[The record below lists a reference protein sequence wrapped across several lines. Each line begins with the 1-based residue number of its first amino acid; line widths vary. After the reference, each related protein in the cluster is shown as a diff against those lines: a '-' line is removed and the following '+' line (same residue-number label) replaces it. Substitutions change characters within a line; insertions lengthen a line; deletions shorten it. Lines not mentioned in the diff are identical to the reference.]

1 METTKARSL
10 QVGDKVGT
18 KVGGREVWG
27 RVYAVTQD
35 WVRAENARETFAV
48 RPDDEVMAKRLD
60 REVPE
65 DLSELLAT
73 DKSWTGYEL
82 QLIEGAT
89 WTPDNPGKERWFFRY
104 GSLPEGGRSK
114 NYLTGAL
121 EAGVSVYVTP
131 NPTSII
137 DTSRPLYALRG
148 RPVGLGSDDEPV
160 IVVTGEVILV
170 GGASQ

>member
-1 METTKARSL
+1 MKARNL
-10 QVGDKVGT
+10 QPGDKIGVQIGN
-18 KVGGREVWG
+18 REVWG
-27 RVYAVTQD
+27 RVYAVTEE
-35 WVRAENARETFAV
+35 WVRGENARETFAV
-48 RPDDEVMAKRLD
+48 RPDDEVMARTLD
-60 REVPE
+60 RNVPE
-65 DLSELLAT
+65 DLDELLAT

-104 GSLPEGGRSK
+104 GAAPKGGRSR
-114 NYLTGAL
+114 NHLTGEL

-131 NPTSII
+131 NPTSLI

-160 IVVTGEVILV
+160 IVVTGEAILV
-170 GGASQ
+170 GA